1 MFSYPRLV
9 GAVFQLCVLLPLFG
23 QPNDVLDTFAA
34 ENRRLEAQDPST
46 QTLPIPP
53 EYDVLSE
60 IEHLTEADFARMEPD
75 SRALRVAWVN
85 LIRDLPGGFP
95 QRLLRSDPAVKEGGF
110 RAAAHLDLI
119 RRGDAAT
126 PILLTLAQELAET
139 PFESSLLGIIDTL
152 QSVQLEPFLEYSRN
166 LLRTRT
172 KSSQIVIAAGLL
184 GRHGTDQDLL
194 LLEQVAAARPYFAQ
208 TIRKEAKALKAHLE
222 GEGARAGSP
231 ATKLNA
237 PPSVQTQTPKKSP
250 EAKPAPPTPS
260 EEPTSSTPWS
270 IIVVLIVAAIG
281 LLWLLVKNRK

>member
-46 QTLPIPP
+46 QTRPIPP

-60 IEHLTEADFARMEPD
+60 IEHLTEAGFARMEPD

-95 QRLLRSDPAVKEGGF
+95 QRLLRSHPAVKEGGF

-126 PILLTLAQELAET
+126 PILLALAQELAET

-166 LLRTRT
+166 LLRTRP

-222 GEGARAGSP
+222 GEEDRAGSP
-231 ATKLNA
+231 ATKLN
-237 PPSVQTQTPKKSP
+237 PPPTPQSSLPKK
-250 EAKPAPPTPS
+250 APDATPVAPS
-260 EEPTSSTPWS
+260 EEPTSSTPWRV
-270 IIVVLIVAAIG
+270 IVVLIVAASG
-281 LLWLLVKNRK
+281 LLWLVLKRRTK